1 MDDDDWYG
9 PDFVADLLLA
19 RDYSGAEIVG
29 MPAEYLYLEPL
40 DVTVRRNDA
49 SENWGRFVAGGTMM
63 LDRAL
68 LREVGGFRPVH
79 RFVDASLLGDVL
91 GAGGRVYRTQGLGYL
106 FRRTDAGHTWQ
117 ADLDFFL
124 DPARLRERWDGF
136 HPSRLLETR
145 AARCTR
151 RLMLA
156 RPPRRS
162 GSPVEVR
169 AQRASRPGP
178 SAAADAPRGPAG
190 GAPGLRGPA
199 RCGRRAAP
207 AGVRRR

>member
-1 MDDDDWYG
+1 
-9 PDFVADLLLA
+9 
-19 RDYSGAEIVG
+19 
-29 MPAEYLYLEPL
+29 MPAEYLFLEPL
-40 DVTVRRNDA
+40 DVTVRRTDA

-68 LREVGGFRPVH
+68 LREVGGFRPVY

-136 HPSRLLETR
+136 RPSRLLETE
-145 AARCTR
+145 
-151 RLMLA
+151 
-156 RPPRRS
+156 RP
-162 GSPVEVR
+162 
-169 AQRASRPGP
+169 
-178 SAAADAPRGPAG
+178 DAPGVAG
-190 GAPGLRGPA
+190 
-199 RCGRRAAP
+199 
-207 AGVRRR
+207 

>member
-1 MDDDDWYG
+1 
-9 PDFVADLLLA
+9 
-19 RDYSGAEIVG
+19 

-136 HPSRLLETR
+136 HPSRLPETP
-145 AARCTR
+145 
-151 RLMLA
+151 
-156 RPPRRS
+156 RP
-162 GSPVEVR
+162 
-169 AQRASRPGP
+169 AL
-178 SAAADAPRGPAG
+178 
-190 GAPGLRGPA
+190 GA
-199 RCGRRAAP
+199 
-207 AGVRRR
+207 